1 VVRDSRRGLSRIH
14 VARNV
19 SAQVPKLSSALPY
32 AYVKG
37 CKTELEKNN
46 NNDNQQEKISKYE
59 VVARMRKSGER
70 VSRRAIRAPLTRL
83 SGRPLRLPNFAGD
96 KGDPTARG
104 AVLTCMGNF

>member
-1 VVRDSRRGLSRIH
+1 VVRDGRRGLSRIH

-46 NNDNQQEKISKYE
+46 NNDNQQEKILKYE
-59 VVARMRKSGER
+59 AVARMRKSGER
-70 VSRRAIRAPLTRL
+70 RYHDAQFVLLFQTFRSPAAAAE
-83 SGRPLRLPNFAGD
+83 FC
-96 KGDPTARG
+96 RG
-104 AVLTCMGNF
+104 QG